1 MWEIVQKTKK
11 DFIKIF
17 SNNPTV
23 VFYVTNLL
31 FIFVSLLFIFV
42 SLLFF
47 FANLGSNIEEF
58 KANFLMNPYGAY
70 KFLYNS
76 SMNKRGTG
84 ILVKNDIAFLE
95 IQREADPEENFLLLR
110 ADIKGK
116 NFTIGSIYGPNLQDR
131 AFFTK
136 LKSAVQVLGCDN
148 VILGGDWNC
157 SYSSDPI
164 ADNIDCLN
172 MTNIPNARHSLYVQD
187 LFQSG
192 SILWLFPQ
200 PGRL

>member
-31 FIFVSLLFIFV
+31 FIFVILLFIFCP
-42 SLLFF
+42 SLVYFCQSLVDFCQSLVYFCQSLVFF
-47 FANLGSNIEEF
+47 CQFGLKYSIEEF

-84 ILVKNDIAFLE
+84 I
-95 IQREADPEENFLLLR
+95 
-110 ADIKGK
+110 
-116 NFTIGSIYGPNLQDR
+116 
-131 AFFTK
+131 
-136 LKSAVQVLGCDN
+136 
-148 VILGGDWNC
+148 
-157 SYSSDPI
+157 
-164 ADNIDCLN
+164 
-172 MTNIPNARHSLYVQD
+172 
-187 LFQSG
+187 
-192 SILWLFPQ
+192 
-200 PGRL
+200 